1 VASLVAGQ
9 LAALLGLVLF
19 GGVLMPMLL
28 AVIGSAAGCLV
39 VAEPRRASP
48 TGRRLELP
56 GPQQPA
62 GRALAARQA
71 FARDADLP
79 HAPAPRL
86 KQQPGALAADHVP
99 RVAPYPVA
107 ALSVEAA
114 LQRAHAASH
123 AQSLE

>member
-19 GGVLMPMLL
+19 GGVLLPVLV
-28 AVIGSAAGCLV
+28 AFIGSAAGCFV

-48 TGRRLELP
+48 TGGRLQLP
-56 GPQQPA
+56 GPQQP
-62 GRALAARQA
+62 G
-71 FARDADLP
+71 
-79 HAPAPRL
+79 AP
-86 KQQPGALAADHVP
+86 AADHVP
-99 RVAPYPVA
+99 ALAPYPVA

-123 AQSLE
+123 WQSRE